1 MSFPVLSSKTRSY
14 LKATCVFECF
24 TLLPWERPLATT
36 LVYSIWLSLSLSLT
50 LLFIYCCK
58 RFTSM
63 LAFRCALAVWSWIL
77 FWYFSLVLYAIYSYR
92 SLLFLVS
99 PGVTILLSLTVFL
112 NLVAE
117 TLPQVSDAIPLLG
130 MFIPIPSI
138 LCIPHSPSYILY
150 IVCLLHQNS
159 SLLPIFH
166 ELSSWYIQSASH
178 ILNSKLCLAY
188 GILNVASYFFAS
200 QLRAARFM

>member
-36 LVYSIWLSLSLSLT
+36 LVDSSSLSLSL
-50 LLFIYCCK
+50 LLYYSFIVANIWLPCWRSVAHSPDEPKSCFDISLWCY
-58 RFTSM
+58 
-63 LAFRCALAVWSWIL
+63 AF
-77 FWYFSLVLYAIYSYR
+77 YSYR
-92 SLLFLVS
+92 SLSLSLLFLVS

-130 MFIPIPSI
+130 MLPIPSI
-138 LCIPHSPSYILY
+138 LCIPHSTSFVFSIKILPF
-150 IVCLLHQNS
+150 CLY
-159 SLLPIFH
+159 SLNFH
-166 ELSSWYIQSASH
+166 PGICNPLLIYLIQS
-178 ILNSKLCLAY
+178 Y
-188 GILNVASYFFAS
+188 VWPMGF
-200 QLRAARFM
+200 